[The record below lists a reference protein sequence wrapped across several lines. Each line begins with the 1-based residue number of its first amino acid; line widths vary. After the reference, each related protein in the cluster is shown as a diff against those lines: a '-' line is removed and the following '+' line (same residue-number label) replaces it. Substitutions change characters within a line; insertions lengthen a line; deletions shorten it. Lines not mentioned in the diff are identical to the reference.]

1 VIVRKLLMLWMLFWL
16 WHIATV
22 YGFSS
27 VLMGNLIYCE
37 NIHVWLIVVLN

>member
-1 VIVRKLLMLWMLFWL
+1 LMLWMLFWL

-27 VLMGNLIYCE
+27 VLMGN
-37 NIHVWLIVVLN
+37 IVAMIFCCML